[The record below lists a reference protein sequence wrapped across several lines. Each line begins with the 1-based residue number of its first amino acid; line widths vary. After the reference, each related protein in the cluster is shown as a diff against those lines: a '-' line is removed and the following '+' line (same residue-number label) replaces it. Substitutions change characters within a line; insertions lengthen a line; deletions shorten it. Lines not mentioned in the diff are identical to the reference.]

1 MYNVYICLIPESQL
15 AFQVE
20 NPSLLVTQ
28 VRGMAGFL
36 WRQHVPPAATSS
48 FKVLLCDAVHIAL
61 PAWEGV
67 ADEMLHRSPGKLRCL
82 RWCGTSQVLQ
92 DEIRLRFKEIIEI
105 MG

>member
-1 MYNVYICLIPESQL
+1 MYIFALSQNPRIPVG
-15 AFQVE
+15 QVE

-36 WRQHVPPAATSS
+36 WRVPLVPLVPPAATSS

-67 ADEMLHRSPGKLRCL
+67 A
-82 RWCGTSQVLQ
+82 
-92 DEIRLRFKEIIEI
+92 
-105 MG
+105 